1 MSLRRILGLGLLGIM
16 LAKPLMYSAPQGGHQ
31 RSGKRKGGS
40 KNGGGG
46 RSPTGAAA
54 AAHKRQSAA
63 RSAAGGAP
71 ARQASFCKATSTAA

>member
-40 KNGGGG
+40 KNGGGE
-46 RSPTGAAA
+46 RSPTGGG
-54 AAHKRQSAA
+54 R
-63 RSAAGGAP
+63 GGA
-71 ARQASFCKATSTAA
+71 